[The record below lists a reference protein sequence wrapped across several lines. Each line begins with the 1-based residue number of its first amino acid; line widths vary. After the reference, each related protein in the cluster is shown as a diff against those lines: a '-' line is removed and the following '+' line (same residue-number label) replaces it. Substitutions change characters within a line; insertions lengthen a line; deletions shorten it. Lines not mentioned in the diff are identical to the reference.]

1 MEIKKGTNT
10 FSHHWNCP
18 DTEISCLI
26 TGMPLFLN
34 FFFFL
39 WELAHCKALVCRDS
53 FNIFCIHHS
62 SRNIF
67 FNCIVYI
74 FISLSAF
81 SRHQACTVSS
91 VWFDLECE
99 SCRPVFQ
106 AADSVI
112 FSQNNQYNKLYRLS
126 LRGKNVERGCCR
138 GSRFNIEFAKSSSAA
153 HFLVTGIIVFS
164 LGFVSVE

>member
-26 TGMPLFLN
+26 TGMPLFFN
-34 FFFFL
+34 FFFFYENWL
-39 WELAHCKALVCRDS
+39 IVRLLFAEIVLIYSV
-53 FNIFCIHHS
+53 FTTVVGTF
-62 SRNIF
+62 F